1 MVLGLVALAARLGL
15 AVAKPASK
23 AAVQT
28 VPKATGWGTFAKT
41 GIVGGSIAAGGLG
54 VSSAI
59 GSAQESIESRL
70 EKIEN
75 ELSRLQIHHAVVW
88 LSEALELRLKKIED
102 ELK

>member
-15 AVAKPASK
+15 GAAKAGSK

-28 VPKATGWGTFAKT
+28 VPKATGWGAYAKT

-59 GSAQESIESRL
+59 GSAQESISEGGGGL
-70 EKIEN
+70 LAIGG
-75 ELSRLQIHHAVVW
+75 IIVVI
-88 LSEALELRLKKIED
+88 LLFLFIILRRK
-102 ELK
+102 